1 MSGMFANKLYDVI
14 TLYDCMQDPASMA
27 WLISMDVPLPGAI
40 PPGAYPTP
48 EEIKRTLDSITGI
61 HVDYLEGQ
69 SCWQAAA
76 IHREDVSWAILAVQ
90 DYSGNPAE
98 PHHFGFVAGWDEMI
112 LLITSHLVRVCGPL
126 VLLPPSGAAPQI
138 VM

>member
-1 MSGMFANKLYDVI
+1 MFANKLYDVI

-40 PPGAYPTP
+40 PPGAYPAP
-48 EEIKRTLDSITGI
+48 EEIKRTLNSITGI

-76 IHREDVSWAILAVQ
+76 THREDVSWAILAVQ
-90 DYSGNPAE
+90 DYSGDLAE
-98 PHHFGFVAGWDEMI
+98 PHHFSFVAGWDEMI
-112 LLITSHLVRVCGPL
+112 LLITSHLARVCGPL